1 MSLYPKNSGRATH
14 DWTRTRLSGG
24 TVNLPDSRRTHCQDR
39 QNVLLLS
46 VVSVWE
52 MQIKLQ
58 LGKLRLAL
66 SLKEIIETQQQT
78 NSIEIYAGTRA
89 GIGTFYSLSQVPF

>member
-1 MSLYPKNSGRATH
+1 
-14 DWTRTRLSGG
+14 
-24 TVNLPDSRRTHCQDR
+24 
-39 QNVLLLS
+39 
-46 VVSVWE
+46 
-52 MQIKLQ
+52 

-89 GIGTFYSLSQVPF
+89 GIGTFYNLSQVPF